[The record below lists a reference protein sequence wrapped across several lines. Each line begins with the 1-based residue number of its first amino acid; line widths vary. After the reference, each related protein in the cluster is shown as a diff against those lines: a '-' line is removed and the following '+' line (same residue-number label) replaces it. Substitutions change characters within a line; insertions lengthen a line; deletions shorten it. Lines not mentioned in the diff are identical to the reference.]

1 MSILGMGPLE
11 IVVVALIAFIVLGP
25 ERMVDAAR
33 FLGRMVGEGRKL
45 ASEMPRVVVEDDD
58 IKVVNA
64 GETISMTR
72 GVETKPAENVSD
84 DPQSEDRAD
93 RVEDDGP
100 VAFTPASQTTP
111 ESADANQPPGAAR
124 PHE

>member
-25 ERMVDAAR
+25 DRMVDAAR
-33 FLGRMVGEGRKL
+33 FLGRMVGEGRRL

-72 GVETKPAENVSD
+72 GAERKPAETVSD
-84 DPQSEDRAD
+84 DPQGEDRA
-93 RVEDDGP
+93 EDDGP
-100 VAFTPASQTTP
+100 VVFTPGSETASQDSDTDQSP
-111 ESADANQPPGAAR
+111 ERGKIP
-124 PHE
+124 

>member
-1 MSILGMGPLE
+1 MSFLGMGPLE
-11 IVVVALIAFIVLGP
+11 IVIILLIAFIVLGP
-25 ERMVDAAR
+25 ERMVDAGR

-72 GVETKPAENVSD
+72 GADSSPPETISD
-84 DPQSEDRAD
+84 ASQSQDPLG
-93 RVEDDGP
+93 DDGP
-100 VAFTPASQTTP
+100 VAFTPTSEPTP
-111 ESADANQPPGAAR
+111 ESAEDSQSPERGKIT
-124 PHE
+124 

>member
-11 IVVVALIAFIVLGP
+11 IVVILVIAFIILGP

-72 GVETKPAENVSD
+72 GADRKSAETASD
-84 DPQSEDRAD
+84 DLQSEGRA
-93 RVEDDGP
+93 EDDGP
-100 VAFTPASQTTP
+100 VAFTPASEAVSRNPDTDQSPERGKTP
-111 ESADANQPPGAAR
+111 
-124 PHE
+124 

>member
-1 MSILGMGPLE
+1 MSFLGMGPLE
-11 IVVVALIAFIVLGP
+11 IVIILLIAFIVLGP
-25 ERMVDAAR
+25 ERMVDAGR

-72 GVETKPAENVSD
+72 GVDRSPAGTAGDE
-84 DPQSEDRAD
+84 PQDEDRSE
-93 RVEDDGP
+93 VDGP
-100 VAFTPASQTTP
+100 VAFTPTSEATP
-111 ESADANQPPGAAR
+111 ESVEDSQSPERGKIT
-124 PHE
+124 

>member
-11 IVVVALIAFIVLGP
+11 ILVVALIAFIVLGP
-25 ERMVDAAR
+25 DRMVDAAR
-33 FLGRMVGEGRKL
+33 FLGRMVGEGRRL

-72 GVETKPAENVSD
+72 GVDRKPDETVGD
-84 DPQSEDRAD
+84 DLQSEARA
-93 RVEDDGP
+93 EDDGP
-100 VAFTPASQTTP
+100 VAFTPASEAASQDSGTDQSAERGKTP
-111 ESADANQPPGAAR
+111 
-124 PHE
+124 

>member
-1 MSILGMGPLE
+1 MSFLGMGPLE
-11 IVVVALIAFIVLGP
+11 IVIILVIAFIVLGP
-25 ERMVDAAR
+25 ERMIDAVR

-72 GVETKPAENVSD
+72 GAETKPAGTVGDDAQAENL
-84 DPQSEDRAD
+84 A
-93 RVEDDGP
+93 EDDGP
-100 VAFTPASQTTP
+100 VAFASASETAP
-111 ESADANQPPGAAR
+111 ESAHAR
-124 PHE
+124 QSPERGETR

>member
-1 MSILGMGPLE
+1 MSFLGMGPLE
-11 IVVVALIAFIVLGP
+11 IVIILLIAFIVLGP
-25 ERMVDAAR
+25 ERMMDAAR

-72 GVETKPAENVSD
+72 GVERKTPETASD
-84 DPQSEDRAD
+84 DSRTEDK
-93 RVEDDGP
+93 VEADGP
-100 VAFTPASQTTP
+100 VAFTSASDAASQDSDSNQSP
-111 ESADANQPPGAAR
+111 ERGQSP
-124 PHE
+124 

>member
-1 MSILGMGPLE
+1 MSFLGMGPLE
-11 IVVVALIAFIVLGP
+11 IVIILLIAFIVLGP
-25 ERMVDAAR
+25 ERMMDAAR

-72 GVETKPAENVSD
+72 GVERKTPETASD
-84 DPQSEDRAD
+84 DSRTKDKAEA
-93 RVEDDGP
+93 DGP
-100 VAFTPASQTTP
+100 VAFTPASDAASQDSDSNQSP
-111 ESADANQPPGAAR
+111 ERGQSP
-124 PHE
+124 

>member
-1 MSILGMGPLE
+1 MSVLGMGPLE

-25 ERMVDAAR
+25 DRMVDAAR
-33 FLGRMVGEGRKL
+33 FLGRMVGEGRRL

-72 GVETKPAENVSD
+72 GAERKPAETVDD
-84 DPQSEDRAD
+84 DPQSEYRT
-93 RVEDDGP
+93 EGDGP
-100 VAFTPASQTTP
+100 VAFTPASEAAPQDSDTDQSPERVKTP
-111 ESADANQPPGAAR
+111 
-124 PHE
+124 

>member
-33 FLGRMVGEGRKL
+33 FLGRMVGEGRRL

-72 GVETKPAENVSD
+72 GMDRRPAETVGD
-84 DPQSEDRAD
+84 DPQTGDQLE
-93 RVEDDGP
+93 EDGP
-100 VAFTPASQTTP
+100 VTFTPASEASP
-111 ESADANQPPGAAR
+111 ENADASRSPERDKMP
-124 PHE
+124 

>member
-11 IVVVALIAFIVLGP
+11 VVVVALIAFIVLGP
-25 ERMVDAAR
+25 DRMVDAAR
-33 FLGRMVGEGRKL
+33 FLGRMVGEGRRL

-72 GVETKPAENVSD
+72 GADRKPDETVSD
-84 DPQSEDRAD
+84 DLQSEDRA
-93 RVEDDGP
+93 EDDGP
-100 VAFTPASQTTP
+100 VAFTPASEAASEDPDTDQTP
-111 ESADANQPPGAAR
+111 ERAKTP
-124 PHE
+124 

>member
-11 IVVVALIAFIVLGP
+11 ILVVALIAFIVLGP
-25 ERMVDAAR
+25 DRMVDAAR
-33 FLGRMVGEGRKL
+33 FLGRMVGEGRRL

-72 GVETKPAENVSD
+72 GVDRRPDEAAGGG
-84 DPQSEDRAD
+84 PQTEDKSE
-93 RVEDDGP
+93 VDGP
-100 VAFTPASQTTP
+100 ISFTPASEAASQNSDTDQSPERDNTP
-111 ESADANQPPGAAR
+111 
-124 PHE
+124 

>member
-25 ERMVDAAR
+25 DRMVDAAR
-33 FLGRMVGEGRKL
+33 FLGRMVGEGRRL
-45 ASEMPRVVVEDDD
+45 AAEMPRVVVEDDD

-72 GVETKPAENVSD
+72 GADRKPAETASD
-84 DPQSEDRAD
+84 DLQSEGRP
-93 RVEDDGP
+93 EGDGP
-100 VAFTPASQTTP
+100 VAFTPASEAVSQN
-111 ESADANQPPGAAR
+111 SDADQSTERGKIP
-124 PHE
+124 

>member
-1 MSILGMGPLE
+1 MSFLGMGPLE
-11 IVVVALIAFIVLGP
+11 IVIILLIAFIVLGP
-25 ERMVDAAR
+25 ERMMDAAR

-72 GVETKPAENVSD
+72 GVERKTAETVSD
-84 DPQSEDRAD
+84 DSQAEART
-93 RVEDDGP
+93 EDDGP
-100 VAFTPASQTTP
+100 VAFTPASDAASQDSGSNQSPERGQTP
-111 ESADANQPPGAAR
+111 
-124 PHE
+124 

>member
-25 ERMVDAAR
+25 DRMVDAAR
-33 FLGRMVGEGRKL
+33 FLGRMVGEGRRL

-72 GVETKPAENVSD
+72 GPDRRPAETVRD
-84 DPQSEDRAD
+84 DLQRGGRA
-93 RVEDDGP
+93 EDDGP
-100 VAFTPASQTTP
+100 VAFTTASEAVSQDSDTNPIT
-111 ESADANQPPGAAR
+111 GAR
-124 PHE
+124 

>member
-1 MSILGMGPLE
+1 MSFLGMGPLE
-11 IVVVALIAFIVLGP
+11 IVIILVIAFIVLGP
-25 ERMVDAAR
+25 ERMIDAAR

-72 GVETKPAENVSD
+72 GADAKPDATAADDTQAEN
-84 DPQSEDRAD
+84 RT
-93 RVEDDGP
+93 EDDGP
-100 VAFTPASQTTP
+100 VAFASASETVPPNPDTHQSQSP
-111 ESADANQPPGAAR
+111 ERGESR
-124 PHE
+124 

>member
-1 MSILGMGPLE
+1 MSFLGMGPLE
-11 IVVVALIAFIVLGP
+11 IVIILLIAFIVLGP
-25 ERMVDAAR
+25 ERMMDAAR

-72 GVETKPAENVSD
+72 GVDRKPAETVSD
-84 DPQSEDRAD
+84 DSRTEDK
-93 RVEDDGP
+93 VEADGP
-100 VAFTPASQTTP
+100 VAFTPASDAASEDSDSDQSPERGQTP
-111 ESADANQPPGAAR
+111 
-124 PHE
+124 